1 MDKVF
6 LLLLVFKLVLCI
18 YLTQSTTLIRKSDG
32 RHFLRYVAR
41 VMYDGTRFKGFQDLT
56 KSKIDETGLPL
67 YSNSH
72 PPNTVQGILKK
83 ALSERFSTKISVIG
97 ASRTDTGV
105 HSRGQAIHFDVEK
118 PIENIQNFEFTMNR
132 VLPDDIRIY
141 NVTLAP
147 SGTPEQTLDNE
158 LWHATKSS
166 IGKLYSYTFCTNKYV
181 DPMLRKYCGH
191 MYFPVDIQLL
201 EKSLKL
207 FEGTHD
213 FSAFS
218 NQVDRKRIEFANK
231 NMSYSTIKTIYSIDL
246 IPLNDY
252 GSLTNLNSNSFHRS
266 SKGPNHLYDHNSNS
280 GYYRIDIYLNS
291 ALYRMV
297 RNIVWACAY
306 TAAGMM
312 KFEDLQSLINPEIP
326 YYPIVPS
333 APPPVSPSLIHTVLL
348 KKNKNDAI
356 INKIVNNGMRN
367 ENNNN
372 NNMNTNRLQYNNIE
386 IEGRGLCNTDAI
398 ILPIRCKNIAKPAP
412 PEGLCLER
420 VLYHHY

>member
-1 MDKVF
+1 
-6 LLLLVFKLVLCI
+6 
-18 YLTQSTTLIRKSDG
+18 
-32 RHFLRYVAR
+32 
-41 VMYDGTRFKGFQDLT
+41 
-56 KSKIDETGLPL
+56 
-67 YSNSH
+67 
-72 PPNTVQGILKK
+72 VQGILKN
-83 ALSERFSTKISVIG
+83 ALSERFSDKISVIG
-97 ASRTDTGV
+97 ASRTDAGV

-141 NVTLAP
+141 NVSIAP
-147 SGTPEQTLDNE
+147 GGTPEQILENE
-158 LWHATKSS
+158 LWHATKSA
-166 IGKLYSYTFCTNKYV
+166 IGKVYSYTFCTNKYI
-181 DPMLRKYCGH
+181 DPMFRKYCGH

-207 FEGTHD
+207 FVGTHD

-218 NQVDRKRIEFANK
+218 NQVDRKKIEFATK

-252 GSLTNLNSNSFHRS
+252 GSSTNLHCNHLS
-266 SKGPNHLYDHNSNS
+266 SRGPNHITDQNTNS

-306 TAAGMM
+306 TAGGMM
-312 KFEDLQSLINPEIP
+312 TYEDLESLLNPDKPYISVVPTSPPPGPPSLINTILTGGMMSRGSS
-326 YYPIVPS
+326 VQTDM
-333 APPPVSPSLIHTVLL
+333 AT
-348 KKNKNDAI
+348 N
-356 INKIVNNGMRN
+356 INKIVGDVDPLVLLGNGPA
-367 ENNNN
+367 E
-372 NNMNTNRLQYNNIE
+372 
-386 IEGRGLCNTDAI
+386 AV